1 MKIAHV
7 ADLQVKNRDKNLYLS
22 YFNNLKD
29 IVTKTEENKFDAIV
43 IAGDLFEFATPNE
56 SERKLIYNFIVD
68 LVKIS
73 TLKEIVII
81 SGNHDLEKYKKKQQK
96 IDAFE
101 SDVNNN
107 LPVLGVFT
115 DMIKSINQEF
125 DNKIIY
131 LKDSKVYDSKLPN
144 VKYIGYSLE
153 DGCNPDISQV
163 DDKNINIC
171 VYHGMIKEYVDSV
184 KLPIKNS
191 VYESLDSLEV
201 FPQNSIV
208 MAGDIHQQ
216 LKYEGLNGCTFYY
229 SGSTQQHTHNEGY
242 FFKTQKIDDKVSL
255 NKQEAETKAI
265 FCYDFVD
272 KEYNIEKIQLKDF
285 VKYFTI
291 ELTEDC
297 SYTEVFD
304 SLRELFEHLSND
316 SCFGETQNYIKIKSL
331 TKFVKEEHKLFDL
344 INEYSKNNNFNIS
357 FEYEKISSGSNIVTN
372 ETVKEVVK
380 DVVKSITDEESSDI
394 DEITL
399 SKENIDKLILKNDD
413 VVKLFENVLDSQLD
427 GAKIEDVDRN
437 TIKNDTM
444 ALFRKELDSRNN
456 EKRYDVLFKNI
467 KCNSFMG
474 LGQNDINLDIPGIV
488 RILGTNGIG
497 KTTLFKMVR
506 WVISGELLEG
516 MKSNTVVKNNL
527 LVFNKNLPEID
538 DVEVTLN
545 IEVKNT
551 PVRVIRTLHRSW
563 KNNTTKDEKYS
574 KDWKDYVSGV
584 DRNIKIII
592 NPDTEKQKVLVG
604 ENAELNI
611 KLWFGETINNIMFL
625 NQSKIESFVRSEP
638 EKLNKMVLNY
648 IGVDYIQKLEDNLD
662 EVKESLMSEVV
673 KPKLSKDDIQ
683 ISITDAGILVKK
695 SKEKLEELKQNDLD
709 SYNKES
715 SKIETTINDLN
726 KKLLD
731 IGNIPELLQ
740 KNEQKEKQLKQ
751 DIDNFQF
758 MELKV
763 KQTFDEKEP
772 VLSDE
777 KKSLLDAIDKKIESI
792 KENQQVLENKI
803 TYEKKLLKKYNHKLK
818 SDCDLFENKLKDII
832 ETNTDNVGKILLN
845 IISEKERIRDTIN
858 SDINSLINETETRY
872 NEIVKKELEFIVESN
887 KTKEKINENIK
898 LIEEG
903 VCPTC
908 KRPFSDDYELH
919 KQKIIEENRY
929 LESKMKDCIDKSSK
943 LAKIKTQLADELTS
957 YKSSLDEFVF
967 ANDVKDLSRFINREL
982 FKDYNTDITNIV
994 ELYNKSTEI
1003 QTKTKEFEKLLKY
1016 VNMFSSI
1023 VASNGINIDNCKDI
1037 KDNYQNSL
1045 NKTIKESFEKLESS
1059 LISINEFE
1067 NTMNEYE
1074 DHIEKLQNKVKEVND
1089 DLNRQKSLYFENLK
1103 KVEENNKLID
1113 NQNEIIREHNKKKD
1127 LMIRELEIVSEEQ
1140 KDLITKLPLFNEIL
1154 EIKEKQESDLQ
1165 TIKQLISQ
1173 INEEITK
1180 VTLDISNN
1188 ENILKKYEQMYDD
1201 YIKYQKNQIVWKI
1214 YNKLIKNGFRDIVF
1228 EYYRCFLNN
1237 TLNNLLEDVNFK
1249 LYWDANNQ
1257 LYMIDASNGVVSYQP
1272 VINSSGME
1280 TSFLGLSLIYTIHLL
1295 NVKNSIS
1302 HIFIDELS
1310 GTLSRGDKL
1319 TYEAKDYQDLFIK
1332 ILNKFNEKTIFI
1344 VDHNIDNLFETLTYE
1359 VYRNI
1364 SEKTS
1369 KFRIL

>member
-22 YFNNLKD
+22 YFNNLKE
-29 IVTKTEENKFDAIV
+29 IVEQTKENKFDAIV

-68 LVKIS
+68 LVKVS

-131 LKDSKVYDSKLPN
+131 MKDSKVYDSKLPN

-153 DGCNPDISQV
+153 DGCNPDLSSV

-242 FFKTQKIDDKVSL
+242 FFKIQKIDGKVSL
-255 NKQEAETKAI
+255 TKQEAETKAI
-265 FCYDFVD
+265 FCYEFGDN
-272 KEYNIEKIQLKDF
+272 KEYNLEKIQLKDF
-285 VKYFTI
+285 VEYFTI

-297 SYTEVFD
+297 SYTEVLD
-304 SLRELFEHLSND
+304 SLRELFELLD
-316 SCFGETQNYIKIKSL
+316 VGCCFGETQNYIKIKSL

-413 VVKLFENVLDSQLD
+413 IVKLFEDVLDSQLD
-427 GAKIEDVDRN
+427 STKIEDVDRN

-444 ALFRKELDSRNN
+444 ALFKKELDNRNN
-456 EKRYDVLFKNI
+456 EKRYDVVFKNI

-527 LVFNKNLPEID
+527 LVFNKNLPDID
-538 DVEVTLN
+538 DVEVTLD

-625 NQSKIESFVRSEP
+625 NQTKIESFVRSEP

-662 EVKESLMSEVV
+662 DVKESLMSEVV
-673 KPKLSKDDIQ
+673 KPKSSKDDIQ
-683 ISITDAGILVKK
+683 IAITDAGILVKK

-709 SYNKES
+709 SHNKELS
-715 SKIETTINDLN
+715 NIETNINNFN
-726 KKLLD
+726 KKLVD

-740 KNEQKEKQLKQ
+740 KNEQKEKQLKH

-758 MELKV
+758 MELKS

-777 KKSLLDAIDKKIESI
+777 KKSLLDAIDKKVESI
-792 KENQQVLENKI
+792 KEIQQNLENKI
-803 TYEKKLLKKYNHKLK
+803 TDEKELLKKHNDKLK
-818 SDCDLFENKLKDII
+818 SDCDLFENKINDII
-832 ETNTDNVGKILLN
+832 KINKEDVNKILLY
-845 IISEKERIRDTIN
+845 IISEKDKVKDTIN
-858 SDINSLINETETRY
+858 SVISVKEVRC
-872 NEIVKKELEFIVESN
+872 NEIIREELDFTSESN
-887 KTKEKINENIK
+887 RIKEKINENIK

-908 KRPFSDDYELH
+908 KRPFSDDYESH

-929 LESKMKDCIDKSSK
+929 LESKMKECDKKSSE
-943 LAKIKTQLADELTS
+943 LVKIRTQISEEISS
-957 YKSSLDEFVF
+957 YKSSLDEFMSTNNVE
-967 ANDVKDLSRFINREL
+967 DLSKFINTEP
-982 FKDYNTDITNIV
+982 FKDYNTDITIII
-994 ELYNKSTEI
+994 EQYNKSTEI
-1003 QTKTKEFEKLLKY
+1003 QTKTKEFEKLLKD

-1023 VASNGINIDNCKDI
+1023 VVSNGINIKNCEDI
-1037 KDNYQNSL
+1037 RQKYNNSL
-1045 NKTIKESFEKLESS
+1045 SKTIKESFDKLESS
-1059 LISINEFE
+1059 LKYIDELD
-1067 NTMNEYE
+1067 NTIDECKNN
-1074 DHIEKLQNKVKEVND
+1074 IEKLQNKVKEVND
-1089 DLNRQKSLYFENLK
+1089 DLNKQKSLYFENLK

-1113 NQNEIIREHNKKKD
+1113 TQNEIVREHNKKKD

-1140 KDLITKLPLFNEIL
+1140 KGLITKLPLFKETL
-1154 EIKEKQESDLQ
+1154 ELKKKQEADLQ
-1165 TIKQLISQ
+1165 NIKQLISQ

-1188 ENILKKYEQMYDD
+1188 ENNLKKYEQMYDD

-1280 TSFLGLSLIYTIHLL
+1280 T
-1295 NVKNSIS
+1295 
-1302 HIFIDELS
+1302 
-1310 GTLSRGDKL
+1310 
-1319 TYEAKDYQDLFIK
+1319 
-1332 ILNKFNEKTIFI
+1332 
-1344 VDHNIDNLFETLTYE
+1344 
-1359 VYRNI
+1359 
-1364 SEKTS
+1364 
-1369 KFRIL
+1369 